1 MLRHCRCVA
10 RLHWWVAYPQSL
22 VRTSMGPSRESAWN
36 RLPER
41 RTRWLRV
48 VGGGLGAL
56 VRVAGFALGVV
67 RFLATVSSVNLFA
80 WVMVIAYLDRDLVRR
95 LAPDMLLGT
104 IQTHWA
110 ALPGTITVASAALAV
125 ALAFRRPR
133 VRALAAHRL
142 ASEQACLGALSRMLG
157 SLGQATFEM
166 WKIGSGSV
174 ADLRYELVRLVE
186 RVSHGTCR
194 INEKL
199 AVEFVRGPRL
209 TMPHASTLLRHDT
222 ERLSKAVRAIERE
235 RTRLDRQGEL
245 PTLSRLLGR
254 AGHMRDEALA
264 LPSVLQST
272 VTRVSSEAVREL
284 IEREAGL
291 FAAGAAFDDAEQ
303 STDARTRQRLE
314 VRGAMELQL
323 SLRRIDSEHR
333 REMATLAREV
343 AESKELCFRLRR
355 RLRPRFV
362 DRFLAR

>member
-41 RTRWLRV
+41 RPRWLRV

-222 ERLSKAVRAIERE
+222 ERLSEAVRAIERE
-235 RTRLDRQGEL
+235 RTRLDL
-245 PTLSRLLGR
+245 
-254 AGHMRDEALA
+254 AG
-264 LPSVLQST
+264 
-272 VTRVSSEAVREL
+272 
-284 IEREAGL
+284 
-291 FAAGAAFDDAEQ
+291 
-303 STDARTRQRLE
+303 
-314 VRGAMELQL
+314 
-323 SLRRIDSEHR
+323 
-333 REMATLAREV
+333 
-343 AESKELCFRLRR
+343 
-355 RLRPRFV
+355 
-362 DRFLAR
+362 